1 MMFDV
6 YCIGVSVAWVIY
18 KPVNRKRFGAIDV
31 MFKRTSVVSY
41 ALVGNL
47 LVSLEMTSFKN
58 DHLWALW

>member
-1 MMFDV
+1 MFDV

-18 KPVNRKRFGAIDV
+18 KPVNNKRFGAIDV

-58 DHLWALW
+58 YHLWALW

>member
-1 MMFDV
+1 MFDV

-18 KPVNRKRFGAIDV
+18 KPVNNKRFGAIDV

-58 DHLWALW
+58 YHLRALW

>member
-1 MMFDV
+1 MFDV
-6 YCIGVSVAWVIY
+6 YCIAVSVAWVIY
-18 KPVNRKRFGAIDV
+18 KPVNNKRFGAIDV

-47 LVSLEMTSFKN
+47 LVSIEMKSFKN

>member
-1 MMFDV
+1 MFDV
-6 YCIGVSVAWVIY
+6 YFIGVSVAWVIY
-18 KPVNRKRFGAIDV
+18 KPMNNKRFGAIDV

-58 DHLWALW
+58 YHLWALR

>member
-1 MMFDV
+1 
-6 YCIGVSVAWVIY
+6 VAWVIY